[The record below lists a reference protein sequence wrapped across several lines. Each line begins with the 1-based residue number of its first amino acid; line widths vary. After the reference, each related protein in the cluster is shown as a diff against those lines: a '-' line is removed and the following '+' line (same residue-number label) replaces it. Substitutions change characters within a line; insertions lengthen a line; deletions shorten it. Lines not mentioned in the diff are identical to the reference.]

1 MKATTTFLMACLLIG
16 VTGCVSETEFTDLT
30 SRMDDIRKRPK
41 GHIEPPPEFKAY
53 KTYTYSSAAKRSP
66 FTPPVDVETVQLE
79 RGRQDIKPD
88 LTRPKE
94 QLESYS
100 IDSLSMVGTI
110 RRPEGDLY
118 ALVSDNTGALH
129 RVSRGN
135 YLGRNHGKIIS
146 IRENKI
152 DVIEI
157 VSDGLDGWL
166 ERPRTIILKGQ

>member
-1 MKATTTFLMACLLIG
+1 MKATTTLLMACLLIG
-16 VTGCVSETEFTDLT
+16 VTGCMSETEFDDLKLT
-30 SRMDDIRKRPK
+30 MEEVRKRPK

-53 KTYTYSSAAKRSP
+53 KTYTYSAAALRSP
-66 FTPPVDVETVQLE
+66 FSPPVEIETVQVP
-79 RGRQDIKPD
+79 RGTQDVKPD
-88 LTRPKE
+88 LNRPRE

-100 IDSLSMVGTI
+100 IDSLQMVGTI

-118 ALVSDNTGALH
+118 ALVSDSSGALH
-129 RVSRGN
+129 RVSQGN
-135 YLGRNHGKIIS
+135 FLGRNHGKILN

-152 DVIEI
+152 DVVEI

>member
-1 MKATTTFLMACLLIG
+1 MKATSTLLMACLLIG
-16 VTGCVSETEFTDLT
+16 VTGCVSETEFNDLQ
-30 SRMDDIRKRPK
+30 MKMEDVRKRPK

-53 KTYTYSSAAKRSP
+53 TTYTYSAAALRSP
-66 FTPPVDVETVQLE
+66 FSPPVQIETVE
-79 RGRQDIKPD
+79 APRGTQDVKPD
-88 LTRPKE
+88 LTRPRE
-94 QLESYS
+94 QLETYS
-100 IDSLSMVGTI
+100 IDSIQMVGTI

-118 ALVSDNTGALH
+118 ALVSDSAGALH

-135 YLGRNHGKIIS
+135 YLGRNHGRILS

>member
-1 MKATTTFLMACLLIG
+1 MKAIMTLIMACLLIG
-16 VTGCVSETEFTDLT
+16 IAGCANETEFTDLKLK
-30 SRMDDIRKRPK
+30 MEEVRKRPK

-53 KTYTYSSAAKRSP
+53 KTYTYSAAALRSP
-66 FTPPVDVETVQLE
+66 FSPPVDIETVQVP
-79 RGRQDIKPD
+79 RGTQDVKPD
-88 LTRPKE
+88 LTRPRE
-94 QLESYS
+94 QLENYS
-100 IDSLSMVGTI
+100 IDSIQMVGTI
-110 RRPEGDLY
+110 RRPEGDLF

-135 YLGRNHGKIIS
+135 YLGRNHGKIMN

>member
-1 MKATTTFLMACLLIG
+1 MRATSTLLIACLLIG
-16 VTGCVSETEFTDLT
+16 LAGCMSETQFTDLT
-30 SRMDDIRKRPK
+30 MKMDDIRKRPK
-41 GHIEPPPEFKAY
+41 GHIDPPPEFKAY
-53 KTYTYSSAAKRSP
+53 KTYVYSSAAARSP
-66 FTPPVDVETVQLE
+66 FTPPVDVEMVELQ

-100 IDSLSMVGTI
+100 IDALRMVGTI
-110 RRPEGDLY
+110 RRPEGDLF
-118 ALVSDNTGALH
+118 ALVSDSTGALH

-135 YLGRNHGKIIS
+135 YMGRNHGKIIS

-166 ERPRTIILKGQ
+166 ERPRTIILRDQ